1 MARVTEIPVRIGDT
15 LPSLAQRVL
24 GDGLR
29 WRELVTLNH
38 LKPPFLVS
46 SLDPLDRLPDTV
58 LWGDWIKVPA
68 QAINASVVTGEEA
81 LGQDVRLDKGRLTT
95 TNGDLN
101 LILGGANFSQA
112 LRHRVTVPYGS
123 FLPHPTYGCEIYSI
137 LGVGNNAVVM
147 LLGSGF
153 VRRALLRDPRSA
165 TINVGARAAGDTL
178 AIDVQAQAVGEERVM
193 DLNLLYQLPVI

>member
-1 MARVTEIPVRIGDT
+1 MARVTDMPVRIGDT

-29 WRELVTLNH
+29 WRELVALNN
-38 LKPPFLVS
+38 LKPPYLVS
-46 SLDPLDRLPDTV
+46 SLDPLDRLPSTV

-101 LILGGANFSQA
+101 LVLGGANFSQA

-147 LLGSGF
+147 LLGAGF

-165 TINVGARAAGDTL
+165 SITVGARAAGDTL
-178 AIDVQAQAVGEERVM
+178 AIDVQAQAVGEERVT
-193 DLNLLYQLPVI
+193 DLNILYQLPVI

>member
-1 MARVTEIPVRIGDT
+1 MARVTDMPIRIGDT

-29 WRELVTLNH
+29 WRELVALNN
-38 LKPPFLVS
+38 LKPPYLVS
-46 SLDPLDRLPDTV
+46 SLDPLDRLPSTV

-101 LILGGANFSQA
+101 LVLGGANFSQA

-147 LLGSGF
+147 LLGAGF

-165 TINVGARAAGDTL
+165 SITVGARAAGDTL
-178 AIDVQAQAVGEERVM
+178 AIDVQAQAVGEERVT
-193 DLNLLYQLPVI
+193 DLNILYQLPVI